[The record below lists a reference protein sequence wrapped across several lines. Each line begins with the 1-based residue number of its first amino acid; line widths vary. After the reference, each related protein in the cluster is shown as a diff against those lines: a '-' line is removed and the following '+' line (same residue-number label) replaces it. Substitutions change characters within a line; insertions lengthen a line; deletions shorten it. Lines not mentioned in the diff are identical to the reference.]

1 MNNILINPRPNVTYI
16 ILKQVYNTEEECNEL
31 IQMLQKE
38 YDRYMQS
45 STKFY
50 LVFNTS
56 HVNYVQ
62 PFLVKKFAAWMA
74 SMRSINEQYLVCSF
88 MIITSPFARGCFNMI
103 LTLFTPSRPYYIK
116 ESIDEVNQHLS
127 SIMRF

>member
-1 MNNILINPRPNVTYI
+1 MNNTVLNPRPNITYI
-16 ILKQVYNTEEECNEL
+16 ILKQVYNTEEECDEL
-31 IQMLQKE
+31 IQLLQEE
-38 YDRYMQS
+38 YDRYIHS

-56 HVNYVQ
+56 QVNYVQ

-74 SMRSINEQYLVCSF
+74 TMRDVNERFLICSF

-116 ESIDEVNQHLS
+116 GSIDEVNQHLS
-127 SIMRF
+127 TIM